1 MKGVLKVKKLL
12 IAIIGLV
19 LFCGLMLK
27 TDAAPE
33 STNNRRA
40 KALAVAAKRGAL
52 KRLRERCSKQKY
64 RGHQLN
70 GLKKDSV
77 EKFVKLLKKDGTFS
91 DLESLDDEV
100 KKGNY
105 AKNKYSDP
113 QNKVSKL
120 VMTAMN
126 RLWKLSETFRAG
138 KNSNN
143 IELKKKIMKGVIHYG
158 EIELSRANVSS
169 GRFHASCFAIPNAA
183 INSYFCF
190 LKDMNLVERRKSRD
204 KLLIKF
210 NKVVKTVGFQAWTQ
224 PYRNDKTD
232 RNVVSVNRFRKHVWW
247 VGGNGIAYRP
257 VISAAIMMNSI
268 KMMDVTAYVA
278 KHALSVVSQTTYNKA
293 FWTEGFTADG
303 TGWGHGKQNLI
314 WGYPVHGVSSALDY
328 LDILKGTPWAAK
340 LSKGNVYSLMNFF
353 RGSSFAYYKGHVPP
367 AFGRGNMVYGSSYG
381 SSIGHIQSFG
391 LVKKVANT
399 WKESLSDS
407 QNNELAVLTAAMGKD
422 NISEITEFPYYRGLR
437 YLYNNDSLVAKNPD
451 YYVLVD
457 MASKRVSGLES
468 TASPMAKY
476 NFYTADG
483 QTIILR
489 KGFEAKEALGGFNLT
504 AFPGVTSRQ
513 GENRLTPVTNWGGY
527 NSKYNFA
534 GGVTRLRSKNGA
546 SGFIFEKNK
555 PTGEVKKNT
564 VLYGVRAFKSYFFI
578 NDMMVCLGAGVTNLE
593 DNQDGDV
600 WTTVDQT
607 LWNDEVTVGS
617 DSPFKVDGKKHEY
630 IIKEAKSKTSKIVKQ
645 KNQFS
650 YYIIPK
656 QTSGEVKLVCEKR
669 PSKWAK
675 LANDNNKKNC
685 PSSVNIFQLWINHGR
700 KFKNDRYGYIVGLGK
715 ADNDFASLKVISNNT
730 HLQAVKSRDNK
741 IITAV
746 FFDAKS
752 AFKVGSK
759 IIRVS
764 APCVLMIEI
773 DDEKRKTYVSVTD
786 ARMNTRLNKIGVAIG
801 DRKMSIP
808 LPKEPNRGR
817 PRSVTI
823 EKITF

>member
-1 MKGVLKVKKLL
+1 MKTTTKLL
-12 IAIIGLV
+12 LILITVSSLGLV
-19 LFCGLMLK
+19 NGVIPCVNAR
-27 TDAAPE
+27 DAKM
-33 STNNRRA
+33 T
-40 KALAVAAKRGAL
+40 KAQYIVEKKIAL
-52 KRLRERCSKQKY
+52 KKLRERYSKQRY
-64 RGHQLN
+64 RAHQLN

-77 EKFVKLLKKDGTFS
+77 EKITNLLNNDGTFS

-105 AKNKYSDP
+105 AKNKYSEP
-113 QNKVSKL
+113 QGKVSKL

-126 RLWKLSETFRAG
+126 RLWKLSETFRDG

-143 IELKKKIMKGVIHYG
+143 IELKKKIMKGIIHYG
-158 EIELSRANVSS
+158 EIELSRANVNS
-169 GRFHASCFAIPNAA
+169 RFHASCFAIPTAA

-190 LKDMNLVERRKSRD
+190 FKDMNIVERRKSRD

-210 NKVVKTVGFQAWTQ
+210 NKVIKNVGFQAWTQ
-224 PYRNDKTD
+224 PYRKDETD
-232 RNVVSVNRFRKHVWW
+232 RNVVSVSRFRKHVWW

-257 VISAAIMMNSI
+257 VITAAIMMNSLR
-268 KMMDVTAYVA
+268 MMDVTAYVA

-314 WGYPVHGVSSALDY
+314 WGYPIHGASSALDY
-328 LDILKGTPWAAK
+328 LDILKGTPWAAT
-340 LSKGNVYSLMNFF
+340 LSKSNVYSLMNFF
-353 RGSSFAYYKGHVPP
+353 RGSSFAYYKGYVPP
-367 AFGRGNMVYGSSYG
+367 AFGRSNMVYSRSV
-381 SSIGHIQSFG
+381 GHIQSLG

-399 WKESLSDS
+399 WKESLSDL
-407 QNNELAVLTAAMGKD
+407 QNKELAVLITAMGKD

-437 YLYNNDSLVAKNPD
+437 YLYNNDSLIAKNPD

-457 MASKRVSGLES
+457 MASKRVDGIES
-468 TASPMAKY
+468 TASPKSKY

-483 QTIILR
+483 QTIMLR

-527 NSKYNFA
+527 KSKYNFA

-546 SGFIFEKNK
+546 AGLMFEKQK
-555 PTGEVKKNT
+555 PKENVKKN
-564 VLYGVRAFKSYFFI
+564 VIIYGVKAFKSYFFI

-593 DNQDGDV
+593 TNQEGDV

-607 LWNDEVTVGS
+607 LWNNEVTVGS
-617 DSPFKVDGKKHEY
+617 NSPFKVDGKKHNY
-630 IIKEAKSKTSKIVKQ
+630 IIKAAKSKISKIIKQ

-650 YYIIPK
+650 YYIIPE
-656 QTSGEVKLVCEKR
+656 QTPGEAKLVCEKR
-669 PSKWAK
+669 SSKWK
-675 LANDNNKKNC
+675 QLADDNKKRKC
-685 PSSVNIFQLWINHGR
+685 PSSINIFQLWINHGR

-715 ADNDFASLKVISNNT
+715 TNTDFSSVKVISNT
-730 HLQAVKSRDNK
+730 TKLQAVKSIDNK

-746 FFDAKS
+746 FYNAKS

-759 IIRVS
+759 VIRVS

-773 DDEKRKTYVSVTD
+773 DEEKKKTYVSVTD
-786 ARMNTRLNKIGVAIG
+786 PQMNTRLNKIGVAIG
-801 DRKMSIP
+801 SRKMLIP